1 MTKKN
6 THFKEKIIFL
16 CLAACYSD
24 LFFKFA
30 DKSTG
35 TVTTGT
41 VTTGTLTGTGT
52 VTTGTVTTRTLTGTG
67 TVTTGTLTGTG
78 TI

>member
-35 TVTTGT
+35 T
-41 VTTGTLTGTGT
+41 GTLTGTGT
-52 VTTGTVTTRTLTGTG
+52 GTVDELIVKT
-67 TVTTGTLTGTG
+67 
-78 TI
+78 